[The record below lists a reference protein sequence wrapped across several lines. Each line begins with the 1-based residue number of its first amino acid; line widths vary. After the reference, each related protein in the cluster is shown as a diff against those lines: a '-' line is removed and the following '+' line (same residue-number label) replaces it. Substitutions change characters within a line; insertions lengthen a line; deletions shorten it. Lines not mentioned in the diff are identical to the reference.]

1 MDKSKAL
8 QKATLGGSILA
19 AITASLCCIGPLV
32 AVLLGASGF
41 AASAVFE
48 KWRPVFLGVTF
59 ALLALA
65 WYLAYRKPKANCE
78 EGSACATKPVA
89 KWNKVVLWVAT
100 GFVLIAA
107 AFPSLSSAILRA
119 TQTSQDAC
127 CAPSTVADENSAV
140 LTVKIP
146 SMDCAACALN
156 IQSVLKKQAGV
167 QQVQLSFDSKEPVV
181 RYDATKLSPEKIIA
195 PIDQTG
201 FKAEPTTPKEK
212 R

>member
-1 MDKSKAL
+1 MDESNAL
-8 QKATLGGSILA
+8 QKSTLGGSVLA

-65 WYLAYRKPKANCE
+65 WYLTYRKPNAACE
-78 EGSACATKPVA
+78 EGSACATKPVS
-89 KWNKVVLWVAT
+89 KWNKVVLWFAT
-100 GFVLIAA
+100 GVVLVTA
-107 AFPSLSSAILRA
+107 AFPSLSSAILRGA
-119 TQTSQDAC
+119 QSN
-127 CAPSTVADENSAV
+127 APVAVDHENIAV
-140 LTVKIP
+140 LKAKIP

-156 IQSVLKKQAGV
+156 IQSVLQKQSGV
-167 QQVQLSFDSKEPVV
+167 QQAQVSFDTKEAVV

-195 PIDQTG
+195 AIDQTG

-212 R
+212 Q

>member
-1 MDKSKAL
+1 MDKSRAL
-8 QKATLGGSILA
+8 QKATLGGSALA

-41 AASAVFE
+41 AASAVFG
-48 KWRPVFLGVTF
+48 KWRPVFLVVTF

-65 WYLAYRKPKANCE
+65 WYLTYRKPKAPCE
-78 EGSACATKPVA
+78 EGSAYATKPVS
-89 KWNKVVLWVAT
+89 KWNKVILWVAA
-100 GFVLIAA
+100 GVVLVTA
-107 AFPSLSSAILRA
+107 AFPSLSSAILRG
-119 TQTSQDAC
+119 TQSN
-127 CAPSTVADENSAV
+127 APVAVADENSAV
-140 LTVKIP
+140 LKVKIP

-167 QQVQLSFDSKEPVV
+167 QQAQVSFDTKEAVV

-195 PIDQTG
+195 AIDQTG

-212 R
+212 Q